1 LEKGKVFGNMQ
12 RDILKK
18 DWLIDAEAFKS
29 LLVWL
34 DCGKDSDG
42 QRYLE
47 IRGRLVSFFD
57 RKNSLNP
64 DDLADETLNR
74 VARRLSEEEIE
85 SETPEKFCYIT
96 AKFVFLESL
105 RTKEKSNISIDEI
118 TENKLLSKN
127 FDEKVVKEK
136 MLDCLEHCTE
146 SLEITKREIIF
157 GYYYGEERI
166 KIENRKNLA
175 TKLGFSINALS
186 IRACRIREKLHIC
199 VVKCVEKNN
208 L

>member
-1 LEKGKVFGNMQ
+1 MSSKQ
-12 RDILKK
+12 LKK
-18 DWLIDAEAFKS
+18 NWTIDTDAFQRLLDWFDA
-29 LLVWL
+29 
-34 DCGKDSDG
+34 GKNSQG

-74 VARRLSEEEIE
+74 VSRRLTEEKIE

-105 RTKEKSNISIDEI
+105 RANHNRNIPIDEI
-118 TENKLLSKN
+118 TENTLVTKDLDDKLA
-127 FDEKVVKEK
+127 KEK

-146 SLEITKREIIF
+146 NLDYANREIIV

-166 KIENRKNLA
+166 KIANRKNLA

-199 VVKCVEKNN
+199 VVKCAEKNN